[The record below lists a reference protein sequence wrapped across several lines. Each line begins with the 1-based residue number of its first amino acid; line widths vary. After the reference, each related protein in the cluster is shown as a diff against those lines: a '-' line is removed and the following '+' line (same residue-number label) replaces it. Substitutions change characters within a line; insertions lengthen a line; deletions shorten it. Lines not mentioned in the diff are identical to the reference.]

1 MKAHIRTDVLSEQLI
16 TWILSVAKSVQIVF
30 AVIVFQ

>member
-16 TWILSVAKSVQIVF
+16 TWIFKCG
-30 AVIVFQ
+30 